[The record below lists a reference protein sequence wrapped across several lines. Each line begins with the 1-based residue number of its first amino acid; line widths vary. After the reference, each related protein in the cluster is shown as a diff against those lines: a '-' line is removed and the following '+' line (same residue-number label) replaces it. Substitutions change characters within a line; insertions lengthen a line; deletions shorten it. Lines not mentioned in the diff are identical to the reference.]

1 MDVLREIYGLSV
13 FVDCEEVRRQVI
25 PFIEH
30 SQDTAPITL
39 LIMASRSGDDPDLI
53 RIAFH
58 RWVEMA
64 SEPGI
69 PDSETM
75 DQAMTRAMYR
85 FSSRYIAEIALR
97 SFARPMRVQ
106 SKRLASVSLAWD
118 QTEVEDFIKCVR
130 GSVRGAM
137 TADGDAAL
145 GMSLIGLLAHHV
157 LRIASLITAERPSK
171 KRK

>member
-1 MDVLREIYGLSV
+1 
-13 FVDCEEVRRQVI
+13 
-25 PFIEH
+25 
-30 SQDTAPITL
+30 
-39 LIMASRSGDDPDLI
+39 MASSSGDDPDLI

-85 FSSRYIAEIALR
+85 FPSRYIAEIALR